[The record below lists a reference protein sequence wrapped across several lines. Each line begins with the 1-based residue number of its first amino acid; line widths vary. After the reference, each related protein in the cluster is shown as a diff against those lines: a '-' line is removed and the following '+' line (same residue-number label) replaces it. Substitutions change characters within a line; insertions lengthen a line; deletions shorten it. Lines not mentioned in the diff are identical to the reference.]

1 MSPSANGEKVSQ
13 PQVVAGA
20 EANIVAD
27 DKVKPP
33 ITASYANADYR
44 NRKNQAWWLV
54 RLSVIP
60 AVNKLIP
67 VLSNV
72 KKTEGTSDAAQVDSF
87 NFFFFLIT
95 REAEF

>member
-20 EANIVAD
+20 EASIAEAH
-27 DKVKPP
+27 DKPKPL
-33 ITASYANADYR
+33 ITASYTNADYR

-60 AVNKLIP
+60 AVDKLIP
-67 VLSNV
+67 VLSNL
-72 KKTEGTSDAAQVDSF
+72 KKTEGTSDAAQVDS
-87 NFFFFLIT
+87 
-95 REAEF
+95 